1 MEWEDVR
8 VNLESFSI
16 SEMDN
21 DGRLEPSIES
31 ASDLL
36 SSK

>member
-1 MEWEDVR
+1 MEWEDVK

-21 DGRLEPSIES
+21 DGRFEPIES
-31 ASDLL
+31 ASDPL